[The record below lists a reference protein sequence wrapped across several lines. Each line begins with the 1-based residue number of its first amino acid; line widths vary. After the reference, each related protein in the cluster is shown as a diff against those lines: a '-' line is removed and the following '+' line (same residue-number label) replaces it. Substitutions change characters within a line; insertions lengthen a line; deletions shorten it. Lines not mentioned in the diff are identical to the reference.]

1 MNRLLLPVAATLG
14 LALAACGNNTTDDV
28 VQQPAEGAAPVP
40 VSENRAATATT
51 QTAVAMGMTRDQL
64 EDADLFS
71 STRVKLGEVES
82 IVLGPDGQ
90 ATHLVIDLEDSDLDV
105 LVPIGDV
112 RSVNYEGDVDVTTDL
127 TVEQLRAL
135 PQHRPAA

>member
-1 MNRLLLPVAATLG
+1 MNRLLLPVAASLG

-40 VSENRAATATT
+40 VSESRAATATT

-112 RSVNYEGDVDVTTDL
+112 RSINHEGDVDITTDL

>member
-1 MNRLLLPVAATLG
+1 MNRLLLPVAASLG

-28 VQQPAEGAAPVP
+28 VQQPAEGGAPVP

-51 QTAVAMGMTRDQL
+51 QTAVAMGMTRSQL

-71 STRVKLGEVES
+71 PTRVKLGEVES

-90 ATHLVIDLEDSDLDV
+90 ATHLVIDLENSDLDV

-112 RSVNYEGDVDVTTDL
+112 RSVNHEGDVDVTTDL
-127 TVEQLRAL
+127 TAEQLRAL
-135 PQHRPAA
+135 PQHSPAS